1 MSPAPIGRYDLGD
14 RIYDAHLRPMPGS
27 YLGRNKNPGSQFT
40 SGGDIKMTRM
50 SDYSPNSPAWR
61 KIPRFIVASE
71 AREHAKQ
78 LYEGEFYT

>member
-1 MSPAPIGRYDLGD
+1 
-14 RIYDAHLRPMPGS
+14 
-27 YLGRNKNPGSQFT
+27 
-40 SGGDIKMTRM
+40 M